1 MLDKIKKMNKILRV
15 VFIGFIAVYGV
26 LKIFDVV
33 PKEKKKDRIIDTER
47 RTSEFDEL
55 W

>member
-1 MLDKIKKMNKILRV
+1 MFDKIKKLNSILRV
-15 VFIGFIAVYGV
+15 VFIGFIAIYGII
-26 LKIFDVV
+26 KIFDVV
-33 PKEKKKDRIIDTER
+33 PKQKKQRSVSAEK